1 MLLHEEGLFNSCPLY
16 CIELR
21 GTKMET
27 LEINDTQTVND
38 ASVAVEKATTAY
50 RKKPVFDFFKRV
62 FDIVASFLGLIILSP
77 LFLVVSLLI
86 FAEDKG
92 NPFYCQTRI
101 GKNGKPFKMFKFRSM
116 CKNADQLLPQLQEL
130 NEVDGPVFKI
140 KDDPRITKIGKAIR
154 KCSIDELPQLLNIL
168 IGKMSVVCPRPPLPN
183 EVEQYTEYQLQR
195 LSIKG
200 GLTCIWQVSGRSD
213 LPFEDWVEMDLDY
226 IKRRSPL
233 LDLKLILLTV
243 RIVFTGKGA
252 Y

>member
-1 MLLHEEGLFNSCPLY
+1 
-16 CIELR
+16 
-21 GTKMET
+21 MET
-27 LEINDTQTVND
+27 LGKNGTQAGND
-38 ASVAVEKATTAY
+38 ASVAAANATTAY
-50 RKKPVFDFFKRV
+50 VKKPVFDFFKRV
-62 FDIVASFLGLIILSP
+62 FDVVASFLGLVILSP
-77 LFLVVSLLI
+77 LFLVVAILI

-101 GKNGKPFKMFKFRSM
+101 GKSGKPFKMFKFRSM
-116 CKNADQLLPQLQEL
+116 CKDADQLLPQLQEL

-154 KCSIDELPQLLNIL
+154 RCSIDELPQLLNIL
-168 IGKMSVVCPRPPLPN
+168 IGDMSVVGPRPPLPN

-226 IKRRSPL
+226 IQNRSFPGDL
-233 LDLKLILLTV
+233 LIMLKTPIAMLS
-243 RIVFTGKGA
+243 FTGR
-252 Y
+252 

>member
-1 MLLHEEGLFNSCPLY
+1 
-16 CIELR
+16 
-21 GTKMET
+21 
-27 LEINDTQTVND
+27 
-38 ASVAVEKATTAY
+38 
-50 RKKPVFDFFKRV
+50 
-62 FDIVASFLGLIILSP
+62 
-77 LFLVVSLLI
+77 
-86 FAEDKG
+86 
-92 NPFYCQTRI
+92 
-101 GKNGKPFKMFKFRSM
+101 M
-116 CKNADQLLPQLQEL
+116 CKDADQLLPQLQEL

-154 KCSIDELPQLLNIL
+154 RCSIDELPQLLNIL
-168 IGKMSVVCPRPPLPN
+168 IGDMSVVGPRPPLPN

-226 IKRRSPL
+226 IRRRSPL

>member
-1 MLLHEEGLFNSCPLY
+1 
-16 CIELR
+16 
-21 GTKMET
+21 MET
-27 LEINDTQTVND
+27 MEKNGIRTENSRSAAEKSIN
-38 ASVAVEKATTAY
+38 EY
-50 RKKPVFDFFKRV
+50 CKKPVFDFFKRL
-62 FDIVASFLGLIILSP
+62 FDIFASFIGLIVLSP
-77 LFLVVSLLI
+77 LFLVVAILI

-116 CKNADQLLPQLQEL
+116 CKNADALLPQLQEL
-130 NEVDGPVFKI
+130 NEADGPVFKI
-140 KDDPRITKIGKAIR
+140 KNDPRITKIGRLIR
-154 KCSIDELPQLLNIL
+154 KNSIDELPQLLNIF
-168 IGKMSVVCPRPPLPN
+168 IGDMSVVGPRPPLPN
-183 EVEQYTEYQLQR
+183 EVEQYTEHQLQR

-213 LPFEDWVEMDLDY
+213 LSFEDWVEMDLDY
-226 IKRRSPL
+226 IKRRSPA

>member
-1 MLLHEEGLFNSCPLY
+1 
-16 CIELR
+16 
-21 GTKMET
+21 MET
-27 LEINDTQTVND
+27 LEKLGTQADND
-38 ASVAVEKATTAY
+38 APAAVKTTTAY

-62 FDIVASFLGLIILSP
+62 FDVVASFLGLIILSP
-77 LFLVVSLLI
+77 LFLIVAILL

-140 KDDPRITKIGKAIR
+140 NEDTRITKIGKAIR

-168 IGKMSVVCPRPPLPN
+168 IGDMSVVGPRPPLPN
-183 EVEQYTEYQLQR
+183 EVEQYTKYQLQR

-226 IKRRSPL
+226 IRRRSPL
-233 LDLKLILLTV
+233 LDLKLILLTI

>member
-1 MLLHEEGLFNSCPLY
+1 
-16 CIELR
+16 
-21 GTKMET
+21 MET
-27 LEINDTQTVND
+27 LEKNGTQAGND
-38 ASVAVEKATTAY
+38 ASVAAANATTAY
-50 RKKPVFDFFKRV
+50 VKKPVFDFFKRV
-62 FDIVASFLGLIILSP
+62 FDVVASFLGLVILSP
-77 LFLVVSLLI
+77 LFLVVAILI

-116 CKNADQLLPQLQEL
+116 CKDADQLLPQLQEL

-154 KCSIDELPQLLNIL
+154 RCSIDELPQLLNIL
-168 IGKMSVVCPRPPLPN
+168 IGNMSVVGPRPPLPN
-183 EVEQYTEYQLQR
+183 EVEQYTECQLQR

-226 IKRRSPL
+226 IRRRSPL